1 MALKNMSM
9 NIPENVYKLIDLS
22 LQEDIGKGD
31 ITTEA
36 ILPRA
41 KTANARFIAK
51 ENGIIAGLEIAFN
64 IFTKLDSGIEF
75 ESSFKDGEKVKK
87 EELIATVSGQARS
100 ILIAE
105 RTVLNFMQRMSGVAT
120 TTRKYVDSI
129 SHTSCKVLDT
139 RKTIPG
145 HRFLDKYAVKIG
157 GGTNHRARLDS
168 MFLIKENHIA
178 AAGGISQAIEAC
190 NLYANQNGVDAEIE
204 IEVKNFSEIK
214 QVLHHGRVKY
224 ILLDN
229 MSIKNLKEAVTLI
242 NNRFLTEASGNV
254 SLDTIGLIAETGVDF
269 VSVGALTHSVKAFD
283 ISLIFD

>member
-1 MALKNMSM
+1 M